1 MKSYSKKIISCELI
15 KVEKQFNKTEKQKYF
30 YNIELEGI
38 EDLLLVETTNQ
49 ITEMKYPSLELNK
62 DTGGG
67 VLSVSTD
74 VMFPLLSILTS
85 PFFI

>member
-30 YNIELEGI
+30 YNLELEGI

-49 ITEMKYPSLELNK
+49 ITDVVGKKIKYKLN
-62 DTGGG
+62 
-67 VLSVSTD
+67 SENEVSE
-74 VMFPLLSILTS
+74 FGIE
-85 PFFI
+85 

>member
-1 MKSYSKKIISCELI
+1 
-15 KVEKQFNKTEKQKYF
+15 
-30 YNIELEGI
+30 
-38 EDLLLVETTNQ
+38 
-49 ITEMKYPSLELNK
+49 MKYPSLELNK